1 MALISL
7 VIKEYSFPILI
18 ITIYILIFAS
28 FDFNKEENSK
38 KILVRELNGMCILNS
53 YLDIKVN
60 FSTTKNIYDENF
72 LEELEHCDKDEI
84 EIQKNCVEDCLIEF
98 KNG

>member
-1 MALISL
+1 MALISM

-38 KILVRELNGMCILNS
+38 KILVRELNSMCILNS

-60 FSTTKNIYDENF
+60 FSTTKNTYDENF
-72 LEELEHCDKDEI
+72 LEHLDCDKNKIEI
-84 EIQKNCVEDCLIEF
+84 EENCIENCLIEF